1 MKTWSKK
8 FHLPV
13 SFPVTFTLQAN
24 PSSISKK
31 HFSNPPRAFS
41 QLPRLSA
48 ESLRFGVGPRVTPGG
63 SCGGTLS
70 LARDWGSGSPP
81 KGSARQETEDWEPDP
96 STVPRRTG
104 SAQTRSLGSEPWSTG
119 SPAAPPPDSGRVP
132 VPRPGPATL
141 RHRGVKIPSIPA
153 LGNWNPERSLGVDTH
168 LTEPR
173 RGLGSASPP
182 TAATGRGESQR
193 ASPRPT
199 PSQPEPA
206 GSLQHSVAP
215 ASARSTIPQP
225 RQGPRAGSDAR
236 ALGTDAT
243 RLRSELASD
252 AAPARLT
259 DVRSAP
265 SGRVRTG
272 FLMKLRS

>member
-1 MKTWSKK
+1 ML
-8 FHLPV
+8 F
-13 SFPVTFTLQAN
+13 
-24 PSSISKK
+24 
-31 HFSNPPRAFS
+31 
-41 QLPRLSA
+41 
-48 ESLRFGVGPRVTPGG
+48 
-63 SCGGTLS
+63 
-70 LARDWGSGSPP
+70 
-81 KGSARQETEDWEPDP
+81 
-96 STVPRRTG
+96 
-104 SAQTRSLGSEPWSTG
+104 RS
-119 SPAAPPPDSGRVP
+119 APPPDSGRVP

-141 RHRGVKIPSIPA
+141 RHRGVKTPSIPA
-153 LGNWNPERSLGVDTH
+153 LGNWNPERSLGADTH
-168 LTEPR
+168 LTEPL
-173 RGLGSASPP
+173 RGPGSASPP

-206 GSLQHSVAP
+206 GSPQHSVAP

-243 RLRSELASD
+243 RLLSELAPD

-265 SGRVRTG
+265 SRARENGLSDRNSTR
-272 FLMKLRS
+272 LNSSHRIASRMPSSA